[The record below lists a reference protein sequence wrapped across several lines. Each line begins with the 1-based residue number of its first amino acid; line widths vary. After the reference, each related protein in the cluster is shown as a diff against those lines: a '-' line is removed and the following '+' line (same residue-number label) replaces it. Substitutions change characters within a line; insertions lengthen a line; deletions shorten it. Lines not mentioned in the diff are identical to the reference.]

1 MYSADA
7 IDNLIQPL
15 LIRQSQ
21 IEGVVLQTIANRLKQ
36 IGTMTPS
43 DIYTLERLLKTGND
57 AKKIN
62 KRIAELTKLSEKDIK
77 TIIRNVAKDSYMD
90 SKPFYDYRHKSF
102 IPFEDNIEIQRVVK
116 AVETVTLDEFKG
128 ISNTTAFM
136 LRDLSNPLLLKPTK
150 LSKVYNIVI
159 DTAIQSV
166 VTGMDSYNQVI
177 PKIIQQLTD
186 SGIKTVDFITEE
198 GKKHYVRLDTVVRRN
213 ILDGIR
219 NVQQEVQNVTGKQFG
234 ANGVEISVHQFS
246 APDHEPIQGHQLTKE
261 EFEKMQLG
269 EDFED
274 VDGIKF
280 KGFDRPIG
288 MWHCRHFAWN
298 IIIGHKTP
306 NYTKEQLEQIK
317 QNNANGIEIT
327 NKKGEKE
334 MRSMYWCT
342 QKQRDYE
349 LKIKQNKEGQSM
361 AEKAM
366 QNDLAQKYN
375 NKVVKLQ
382 NEYIAFCKKCGLKPR
397 FDKTRIFV

>member
-1 MYSADA
+1 MLSEKS
-7 IDNLIQPL
+7 IENLIQPL
-15 LIRQSQ
+15 LNRHSQ
-21 IEGVVLQTIANRLKQ
+21 IEGVVLSAIAERLKD
-36 IGTMTPS
+36 ISTMTPS
-43 DIYTLERLLKTGND
+43 DIYKLERLLKSGADTR
-57 AKKIN
+57 KIN
-62 KRIAELTKLSEKDIK
+62 KQLAKLSKLSENDIK
-77 TIIRNVAKDSYMD
+77 KIIKTVAKDSYND
-90 SKPFYDYRHKSF
+90 VKPFYDYRNKSF
-102 IPFEDNIEIQRVVK
+102 IPFNENTDLQRKIKAIER
-116 AVETVTLDEFKG
+116 VTLAEYTG
-128 ISNTTAFM
+128 LSNSTAFM
-136 LRDLSNPLLLKPTK
+136 LRDLANPLIIKPTK
-150 LSKVYNIVI
+150 ISKVYNTVI
-159 DTAIQSV
+159 DNAIQSV
-166 VTGMDSYNQVI
+166 VSGLDSYNQVI
-177 PKIIQQLTD
+177 PNSIKQLVN
-186 SGIKTVDFITEE
+186 SGIQTVEYTTEE

-219 NVQQEVQNVTGKQFG
+219 NVQQEVQNITGEQFG

-246 APDHEPIQGHQLTKE
+246 APDHEPVQGHQLTKE

-274 VDGIKF
+274 VDGVKF

-288 MWHCRHFAWN
+288 LWNCRHISSN
-298 IIIGHKTP
+298 IVIGHKTP

-334 MRSMYWCT
+334 KRSMYWCT

-349 LKIKQNKEGQSM
+349 LKIKQNKEGQAM

-366 QNDLAQKYN
+366 QDDLAQKYN

-397 FDKTRIFV
+397 FDKTRIFI

>member
-77 TIIRNVAKDSYMD
+77 TIIRNVAKDSYTD

-116 AVETVTLDEFKG
+116 AVQTVTLDEFKG

-186 SGIKTVDFITEE
+186 SGIKTVDFITED
-198 GKKHYVRLDTVVRRN
+198 GKKHFVRLDAVVKRN
-213 ILDGIR
+213 ILDGIKY
-219 NVQQEVQNVTGKQFG
+219 VQQEVQNVTGKQFG
-234 ANGVEISVHQFS
+234 ADGVELSVHQFS

-288 MWHCRHFAWN
+288 LWNCRHISWN

-349 LKIKQNKEGQSM
+349 LKIKQNKEGQAI

-366 QNDLAQKYN
+366 QDDLAQKYN

>member
-77 TIIRNVAKDSYMD
+77 TIIRNVAKDSYTD

-116 AVETVTLDEFKG
+116 AVQKVTLDEFKG

-186 SGIKTVDFITEE
+186 SGIKTVDFITED
-198 GKKHYVRLDTVVRRN
+198 GKKHFVRLDAVVKRN
-213 ILDGIR
+213 ILDGIKY
-219 NVQQEVQNVTGKQFG
+219 VQQEVQNVTGKQFG
-234 ANGVEISVHQFS
+234 ADGVELSVHQFS
-246 APDHEPIQGHQLTKE
+246 APDHEPVQGHQFSME
-261 EFEKMQLG
+261 EFDKMQLG
-269 EDFED
+269 KDFQD
-274 VDGIKF
+274 VNGKKF

-306 NYTKEQLEQIK
+306 NYTYEQLEAMK
-317 QNNANGIEIT
+317 QKNANGIIT
-327 NKKGEKE
+327 KNKSGNDVT
-334 MRSMYWCT
+334 RSMYWCT
-342 QKQRDYE
+342 QKRNSYE
-349 LKIKQNKEGQSM
+349 LQLKQLKEAEAM
-361 AEKAM
+361 AKKAN
-366 QNDLAQKYN
+366 QDNLATKYN
-375 NKVVKLQ
+375 NKVIAKQ
-382 NEYIAFCKKCGLKPR
+382 DEYVAFCKKCKLNTR
-397 FDKTRIFV
+397 FENTRIFI